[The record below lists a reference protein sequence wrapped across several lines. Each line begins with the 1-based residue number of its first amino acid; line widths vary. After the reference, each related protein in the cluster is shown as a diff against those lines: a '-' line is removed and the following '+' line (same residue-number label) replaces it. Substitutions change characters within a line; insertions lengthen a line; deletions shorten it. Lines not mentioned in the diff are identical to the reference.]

1 MKFRSMLV
9 VALAATLS
17 FSAFAA
23 KKTKKNNKKVAQPV
37 MVKPVS
43 PADFSY
49 AAGVAQSASLAQFL
63 AQRSGVDSAHI
74 KDFVEGLS
82 KEVSADEAAKL
93 RALLAS
99 IDIKKQM
106 PQIVQSMN
114 QQATGKGDTTYVDA
128 TIFLKGLTEGLLK
141 TNTLSADSATKIEQQ
156 QYDYHT
162 QQLKTR
168 NADFLKNYA
177 KQKGVKSTPSGL
189 LYKVIKEGDGAM
201 PADTSEV
208 EVHYEGKLIDGSVFD
223 SSYKRGETAT
233 FAVNQVIKGWSE
245 AVKLMKVGAEY
256 EVCLPYEIAYG
267 ERGTRG
273 IPPYSTLI
281 FKIELKGI
289 K

>member
-128 TIFLKGLTEGLLK
+128 ATFLKGLTEGLLK

-208 EVHYEGKLIDGSVFD
+208 EVHYEGRLIDGSVFD

-256 EVCLPYEIAYG
+256 EVCLPYELAYG

-273 IPPYSTLI
+273 IPPFSTLI
-281 FKIELKGI
+281 FKIELKSI

>member
-74 KDFVEGLS
+74 KDFVEGLN

-128 TIFLKGLTEGLLK
+128 TTFLKGLTEGLLK
-141 TNTLSADSATKIEQQ
+141 SNTLSADSATKIEQQ

-177 KQKGVKSTPSGL
+177 KQKGVKSTASGL

-201 PADTSEV
+201 PTDTSEV
-208 EVHYEGKLIDGSVFD
+208 EVHYEGKLVDGTVFD

>member
-1 MKFRSMLV
+1 MLV

-23 KKTKKNNKKVAQPV
+23 KKTKKNNKKVAHPV

-128 TIFLKGLTEGLLK
+128 ATFLKGLTEGLLK

-156 QYDYHT
+156 QYDYYT

-256 EVCLPYEIAYG
+256 EVCLPYELAYG

-273 IPPYSTLI
+273 IPPFSTLI
-281 FKIELKGI
+281 FKIELKSI

>member
-1 MKFRSMLV
+1 MLV

-37 MVKPVS
+37 MVKPVT

-74 KDFVEGLS
+74 KDFVEGFS
-82 KEVSADEAAKL
+82 QEISADEAAKL

-128 TIFLKGLTEGLLK
+128 AIFLKGLTEGLLK

-156 QYDYHT
+156 QYDYYA

-201 PADTSEV
+201 PTDTSEV
-208 EVHYEGKLIDGSVFD
+208 EVNYEGKLIDGSVFD

-256 EVCLPYEIAYG
+256 EVCLPYELAYG

-273 IPPYSTLI
+273 IPPFSTLI
-281 FKIELKGI
+281 FKIELKSI

>member
-1 MKFRSMLV
+1 MLV

-49 AAGVAQSASLAQFL
+49 AAGVAQSSSLAQFL
-63 AQRSGVDSAHI
+63 VQRSGVDSAHI

-177 KQKGVKSTPSGL
+177 KQKGVKSTASGL

-201 PADTSEV
+201 PTDTSEV
-208 EVHYEGKLIDGSVFD
+208 EVHYEGKLVDGTVFD

>member
-74 KDFVEGLS
+74 KDFVEGLN
-82 KEVSADEAAKL
+82 KEVSVDEAAKL

-177 KQKGVKSTPSGL
+177 KQKGVKSTASGL

-201 PADTSEV
+201 PTDTSEV
-208 EVHYEGKLIDGSVFD
+208 EVHYEGKLVDGTVFD

>member
-128 TIFLKGLTEGLLK
+128 ATFLKGLTEGLLK

-156 QYDYHT
+156 QYDYYT

-177 KQKGVKSTPSGL
+177 KQKGVKSTASGL

-201 PADTSEV
+201 PTDTSEV
-208 EVHYEGKLIDGSVFD
+208 EVNYEGKLVDGTVFD

-281 FKIELKGI
+281 FKIELKSI

>member
-128 TIFLKGLTEGLLK
+128 AIFLKGLTEGLLK

-156 QYDYHT
+156 QYDYYA

-177 KQKGVKSTPSGL
+177 KQKGVKSTASGL

-201 PADTSEV
+201 PTDTSEV
-208 EVHYEGKLIDGSVFD
+208 EVNYEGKLVDGTVFD
-223 SSYKRGETAT
+223 SSYKRGQTAT

-256 EVCLPYEIAYG
+256 EVCLPYDIAYG

-281 FKIELKGI
+281 FKIELKSI

>member
-9 VALAATLS
+9 VALATTLS

-128 TIFLKGLTEGLLK
+128 ATFLKGLTEGLLK

-156 QYDYHT
+156 QYDYYT

-177 KQKGVKSTPSGL
+177 KQKGVKSTASGL

>member
-1 MKFRSMLV
+1 MLV
-9 VALAATLS
+9 VALATTLS

-128 TIFLKGLTEGLLK
+128 ATFLKGLTEGLLK

-156 QYDYHT
+156 QYDYYT

-201 PADTSEV
+201 PTDTSEV
-208 EVHYEGKLIDGSVFD
+208 EVHYEGKLVDGTVFD

>member
-74 KDFVEGLS
+74 KDFVEGLN

-141 TNTLSADSATKIEQQ
+141 SNTLSADSATKIEQQ

-177 KQKGVKSTPSGL
+177 KQKGVKSTASGL

-201 PADTSEV
+201 PTDTSEV
-208 EVHYEGKLIDGSVFD
+208 EVHYEGKLVDGTVFD

>member
-128 TIFLKGLTEGLLK
+128 TTFLKGLTEGLLK

-156 QYDYHT
+156 QYDYYT

-177 KQKGVKSTPSGL
+177 KQKGVKSTASGL

-201 PADTSEV
+201 PTDTSEV
-208 EVHYEGKLIDGSVFD
+208 EVHYEGKLVDGTVFD

>member
-43 PADFSY
+43 PTDFSY

-74 KDFVEGLS
+74 KDFVEGLN

-128 TIFLKGLTEGLLK
+128 TTFLKGLTEGLLK
-141 TNTLSADSATKIEQQ
+141 SNTLSADSATKIEQQ

-177 KQKGVKSTPSGL
+177 KQKGVKSTASGL

-208 EVHYEGKLIDGSVFD
+208 EVHYEGKLVDGTVFD

>member
-23 KKTKKNNKKVAQPV
+23 KKTKKNNKKVEQPV

-43 PADFSY
+43 PAEFSY

-141 TNTLSADSATKIEQQ
+141 TNSLSADSATKIEQQ
-156 QYDYHT
+156 QYDYYT

-177 KQKGVKSTPSGL
+177 KQKGVKSTASGL

-201 PADTSEV
+201 PTDTSEV
-208 EVHYEGKLIDGSVFD
+208 EVHYEGKLVDGTVFD

>member
-49 AAGVAQSASLAQFL
+49 AAGVAQSSNLAQFL

-128 TIFLKGLTEGLLK
+128 TTFLKGLTEGLLK
-141 TNTLSADSATKIEQQ
+141 SNTLSADSATKIEQQ

-177 KQKGVKSTPSGL
+177 KQKGVKSTASGL

-201 PADTSEV
+201 PTDTSEV
-208 EVHYEGKLIDGSVFD
+208 EVHYEGKLVDGTVFD

>member
-43 PADFSY
+43 PAEFSY

-74 KDFVEGLS
+74 KDFVEGLN

-156 QYDYHT
+156 QYDYYT

-201 PADTSEV
+201 PTDTSEV
-208 EVHYEGKLIDGSVFD
+208 EVHYEGKLVDGTVFD

>member
-1 MKFRSMLV
+1 MKFRSILV

-49 AAGVAQSASLAQFL
+49 AAGVAQSSSLAQFL
-63 AQRSGVDSAHI
+63 VQRSGVDSAHV
-74 KDFVEGLS
+74 KDFVEALS
-82 KEVSADEAAKL
+82 QDFSAEETAKL

-128 TIFLKGLTEGLLK
+128 AIFLKGLTEGLLK

-156 QYDYHT
+156 QYDYYT

-168 NADFLKNYA
+168 NADFLAQYA

-189 LYKVIKEGDGAM
+189 LYKVIKEGDGAI
-201 PADTSEV
+201 PTDTSEV
-208 EVHYEGKLIDGSVFD
+208 EVNYEGKLVDGTVFD
-223 SSYKRGETAT
+223 SSYKRGQTAT
-233 FAVNQVIKGWSE
+233 FAVDQVIKGWSE

-281 FKIELKGI
+281 FKIELKSI

>member
-1 MKFRSMLV
+1 MLV

-23 KKTKKNNKKVAQPV
+23 KKTKKNNKKVAQPE

-74 KDFVEGLS
+74 KDFVEGLN

-156 QYDYHT
+156 QYDYYT

-201 PADTSEV
+201 PTDTSEV
-208 EVHYEGKLIDGSVFD
+208 EVHYEGKLVDGTVFD

>member
-82 KEVSADEAAKL
+82 KDVSADEAAKL

-156 QYDYHT
+156 QYDYYT

-201 PADTSEV
+201 PTDTSEV
-208 EVHYEGKLIDGSVFD
+208 EVHYEGKLVDGTVFD

>member
-63 AQRSGVDSAHI
+63 AQRSGVDSAHL
-74 KDFVEGLS
+74 KDFVEGLN

-128 TIFLKGLTEGLLK
+128 TTFIKGLTEGLLK

-156 QYDYHT
+156 QYDYYT

-177 KQKGVKSTPSGL
+177 KQKGVKSTASGL
-189 LYKVIKEGDGAM
+189 LYKVIKEGDGAI
-201 PADTSEV
+201 PTDTSEV
-208 EVHYEGKLIDGSVFD
+208 EVHYEGKLVDGTVFD

-281 FKIELKGI
+281 FKIELKSI

>member
-74 KDFVEGLS
+74 KDFVEGFS
-82 KEVSADEAAKL
+82 QDISADEAAKL

-128 TIFLKGLTEGLLK
+128 AIFLKGLTEGLLK

-156 QYDYHT
+156 QYDYYA

-177 KQKGVKSTPSGL
+177 KQKGVKSTASGL

-201 PADTSEV
+201 PTDTSEV
-208 EVHYEGKLIDGSVFD
+208 EVNYEGKLVDGTVFD
-223 SSYKRGETAT
+223 SSYKRGQTAT

>member
-1 MKFRSMLV
+1 MKFRSILV

-23 KKTKKNNKKVAQPV
+23 KKTKKNNKKVVQPV

-49 AAGVAQSASLAQFL
+49 AAGVAQSSSLAQFL

-177 KQKGVKSTPSGL
+177 KQKGVKSTASGL

-201 PADTSEV
+201 PTDTSEV
-208 EVHYEGKLIDGSVFD
+208 EVHYEGKLVDGTVFD

-281 FKIELKGI
+281 FKIELKSI

>member
-43 PADFSY
+43 PAEFSY

-74 KDFVEGLS
+74 KDFVEGLN

-156 QYDYHT
+156 QYDYYT

-177 KQKGVKSTPSGL
+177 KQKGVKSTASGL

-201 PADTSEV
+201 PTDTSEV
-208 EVHYEGKLIDGSVFD
+208 EVHYEGKLVDGTVFD

>member
-1 MKFRSMLV
+1 MLV

-74 KDFVEGLS
+74 KDFVEGLN

-156 QYDYHT
+156 QYDYYT

-177 KQKGVKSTPSGL
+177 KQKGVKSTASGL

-201 PADTSEV
+201 PTDTSEV
-208 EVHYEGKLIDGSVFD
+208 EVHYEGKLVDGTVFD

>member
-1 MKFRSMLV
+1 MKFRSILV

-49 AAGVAQSASLAQFL
+49 AAGVAQSSSLAQFL
-63 AQRSGVDSAHI
+63 VQRSGVDSAHI

-156 QYDYHT
+156 QYDYYT

-177 KQKGVKSTPSGL
+177 KQKGVKSTASGL

-201 PADTSEV
+201 PTDTSEV
-208 EVHYEGKLIDGSVFD
+208 EVHYEGKLVDGTVFD

>member
-1 MKFRSMLV
+1 MKFRSILV

-49 AAGVAQSASLAQFL
+49 AAGVAQSSSLAQFL

-128 TIFLKGLTEGLLK
+128 AIFLKGLTEGLLK

-156 QYDYHT
+156 QYDYYT

-177 KQKGVKSTPSGL
+177 KQPGVKSTPSGL

-201 PADTSEV
+201 PTDTSEV
-208 EVHYEGKLIDGSVFD
+208 EVHYEGKLVDGTVFD

-281 FKIELKGI
+281 FKIELKSI

>member
-74 KDFVEGLS
+74 KEFVEGLS
-82 KEVSADEAAKL
+82 KDVSADEAAKL

-128 TIFLKGLTEGLLK
+128 TTFLKGLTEGLLK

-177 KQKGVKSTPSGL
+177 KQKGVKSTASGL

-201 PADTSEV
+201 PTDTSEV
-208 EVHYEGKLIDGSVFD
+208 EVHYEGKLVDGTVFD

>member
-1 MKFRSMLV
+1 MLV

-74 KDFVEGLS
+74 KDFVEGFS
-82 KEVSADEAAKL
+82 QEISADEAAKH

-128 TIFLKGLTEGLLK
+128 AIFLKGLTEGLLK

-156 QYDYHT
+156 QYDYYT

-177 KQKGVKSTPSGL
+177 KQKGVKSTASGL

-201 PADTSEV
+201 PTDTSEV
-208 EVHYEGKLIDGSVFD
+208 EVHYEGKLVDGTVFD
-223 SSYKRGETAT
+223 SSYKRGQTAT

-281 FKIELKGI
+281 FKIELKSI

>member
-1 MKFRSMLV
+1 MLV

-49 AAGVAQSASLAQFL
+49 AAGVAQSSSLAQFL

-141 TNTLSADSATKIEQQ
+141 TNSLSADSATKIEQQ
-156 QYDYHT
+156 QYDYYT

-177 KQKGVKSTPSGL
+177 KQKGVKSTASGL

-201 PADTSEV
+201 PTDTSEV
-208 EVHYEGKLIDGSVFD
+208 EVHYEGKLVDGTVFD

>member
-23 KKTKKNNKKVAQPV
+23 KKTKKNNKKVAHPV

-74 KDFVEGLS
+74 KDFVEGLN

-128 TIFLKGLTEGLLK
+128 ATFLKGLTEGLLK
-141 TNTLSADSATKIEQQ
+141 TNTLSVDSATKIEQQ
-156 QYDYHT
+156 QYDYYT

-256 EVCLPYEIAYG
+256 EVCLPYELAYG

-273 IPPYSTLI
+273 IPPFSTLI
-281 FKIELKGI
+281 FKIELKSI

>member
-201 PADTSEV
+201 PTDTSEV
-208 EVHYEGKLIDGSVFD
+208 EVHYEGKLVDGTVFD

-281 FKIELKGI
+281 FKIELKSI

>member
-43 PADFSY
+43 PTDFSY

-74 KDFVEGLS
+74 KDFVEGLN
-82 KEVSADEAAKL
+82 KEVSADDAAKL

-128 TIFLKGLTEGLLK
+128 TTFLKGLTEGLLK
-141 TNTLSADSATKIEQQ
+141 SNTLSADSATKIEQQ

-177 KQKGVKSTPSGL
+177 KQKGVKSTASGL

-201 PADTSEV
+201 PTDTSEV
-208 EVHYEGKLIDGSVFD
+208 EVHYEGKLVDGTVFD

>member
-43 PADFSY
+43 PAEFSY

-177 KQKGVKSTPSGL
+177 KQKGVKSTASGL

-201 PADTSEV
+201 PTDTSEV
-208 EVHYEGKLIDGSVFD
+208 EVHYEGKLVDGTVFD

>member
-1 MKFRSMLV
+1 MKFRSILV

-177 KQKGVKSTPSGL
+177 KQKGVKSTASGL

-201 PADTSEV
+201 PTDTSEV
-208 EVHYEGKLIDGSVFD
+208 EVHYEGKLVDGTVFD

>member
-1 MKFRSMLV
+1 MLV

-49 AAGVAQSASLAQFL
+49 AAGVAQSSSLAQFL
-63 AQRSGVDSAHI
+63 VQRSGVDSAHI

-128 TIFLKGLTEGLLK
+128 TTFIKGLTEGLLK

-177 KQKGVKSTPSGL
+177 KQKGVKSTASGL

-201 PADTSEV
+201 PTDTSEV
-208 EVHYEGKLIDGSVFD
+208 EVHYEGKLVDGTVFD

>member
-1 MKFRSMLV
+1 MNFRSILV

-82 KEVSADEAAKL
+82 KDVSADEAAKL

-141 TNTLSADSATKIEQQ
+141 SNTLSADSATKIEQQ

-177 KQKGVKSTPSGL
+177 KQKGVKSTASGL

-201 PADTSEV
+201 PTDTSEV
-208 EVHYEGKLIDGSVFD
+208 EVHYEGKLVDGTVFD

-273 IPPYSTLI
+273 IPPFSTLI

>member
-156 QYDYHT
+156 QYDYYT

-177 KQKGVKSTPSGL
+177 KQKGVKSTASGL

-201 PADTSEV
+201 PTDTSEV
-208 EVHYEGKLIDGSVFD
+208 EVHYEGKLVDGTVFD